1 MVDFEADFNACLDN
15 DWYDLISKY
24 WNIMKTAKGDVRS
37 NALRGLSDQIM
48 VRIKQLPP
56 SEDDVA
62 AHNPTM
68 AVVDE

>member
-15 DWYDLISKY
+15 DWYDFISKY

-37 NALRGLSDQIM
+37 NALRGLSDEIM